1 MNVYVN
7 QKLTIVNNDTSLDK
21 FIESLAISDKY
32 FAVEIN
38 MVIIPK
44 SEFSKYILQ
53 ENDKIELINAVGGG

>member
-7 QKLTIVNNDTSLDK
+7 QKLTIVSNDTSLDK

>member
-7 QKLTIVNNDTSLDK
+7 QKLTIVSNDTSLDK

-38 MVIIPK
+38 MVIIPI